1 MADTLDNI
9 DLPANTWVNL
19 YAHPVLV
26 AAGIAVGTQISVQ
39 NLGGGASIQVHA
51 GANEPASTDG
61 YRVIAIGQV
70 WQNDSGDTGAW
81 VRSPVISGLVNARA
95 E

>member
-26 AAGIAVGTQISVQ
+26 AAGIAVGTQISAQ
-39 NLGGGASIQVHA
+39 NLGSNRVLVHA
-51 GANEPASTDG
+51 GATEPTSTSG
-61 YRVIAIGQV
+61 FRAIKPDSV

-81 VRSPVISGLVNARA
+81 MMSQVVAGLTNARA